1 MHRFGATSSNA
12 VLLHMDVEYLFTFKL
27 IKSFTVI
34 VVPAKVLSVDKQI
47 VILVQLPKLAI
58 DDVEVLVGEEVRYL
72 VDVLLLVE
80 GRQYREEVRLAQL
93 GNRNAA
99 RPGAVHA
106 IKYAGYHLK
115 N

>member
-58 DDVEVLVGEEVRYL
+58 DDVEMLVAEKICNGIDIFLFV
-72 VDVLLLVE
+72 
-80 GRQYREEVRLAQL
+80 
-93 GNRNAA
+93 
-99 RPGAVHA
+99 
-106 IKYAGYHLK
+106 
-115 N
+115 